1 MSLRNL
7 TLTASA
13 WVSLGVLAATLPTS
27 ADGQPSM
34 DPFAGADANR
44 DGIITLAEFQ
54 QARGAKFDQIDRNRD
69 GVVRMSDIPAFM
81 RTSAQGAQ
89 LQRLIGMADANQ
101 DGPLTRNEPLKS
113 PPVAF
118 NPAAANK
125 DGQVTGSELTAAR
138 ARAEKTVAGR

>member
-101 DGPLTRNEPLKS
+101 DGALTRNELLKS
-113 PPVAF
+113 PAVAF
-118 NPAAANK
+118 TAADVDR
-125 DGQVTGSELTAAR
+125 DGRVTAAEAAAAR
-138 ARAEKTVAGR
+138 AKTEQMRAAR